1 MSGHSKWHS
10 IKHKKA
16 KEDAKRGNLF
26 GKLSRSIIISIKE
39 GGGVADSKDN
49 INLANAIAKAKEYNM
64 PQANIDRAIKRGT
77 GEIEGE
83 SYESMVYEGYGP
95 EGIAIIVEALTEN
108 KNRTA
113 SDVRNTFS
121 KYNGNLGESGSVNW
135 QFERKGIVLVDRT
148 SVEDEEEFM
157 LMAIDAGAEDIQED
171 GDIFEIKVDPPDF
184 IKVKEELVNN
194 KVNITSS
201 EIGLIPKS
209 TVKLSED
216 DGKKVLRLVSA
227 LEEHD
232 DVQSVHSNLE
242 ITDELLKVI
251 DEG

>member
-1 MSGHSKWHS
+1 
-10 IKHKKA
+10 
-16 KEDAKRGNLF
+16 
-26 GKLSRSIIISIKE
+26 
-39 GGGVADSKDN
+39 
-49 INLANAIAKAKEYNM
+49 M
-64 PQANIDRAIKRGT
+64 PQANIERAVKRGT

-95 EGIAIIVEALTEN
+95 GGIAIIVEALTEN

-135 QFERKGIVLVDRT
+135 QFERKGMILVDRNT
-148 SVEDEEEFM
+148 VEDEEEFM

-184 IKVKEELVNN
+184 IKIKDEFVNN
-194 KVNITSS
+194 KINISSS
-201 EIGLIPKS
+201 EVGLIPKS

-227 LEEHD
+227 LEEQD
-232 DVQSVHSNLE
+232 DIQNVHSNLE

>member
-26 GKLSRSIIISIKE
+26 GKLSRSIIIAIKD
-39 GGGVADSKDN
+39 GGGVSDPKDN
-49 INLANAIAKAKEYNM
+49 ITLANALAKAKEYNM
-64 PQANIDRAIKRGT
+64 PQANIERAVKRGT

-95 EGIAIIVEALTEN
+95 GGIAIIVEALTEN

-135 QFERKGIVLVDRT
+135 QFERKGMILVDRNT
-148 SVEDEEEFM
+148 VEDEEEFM

-184 IKVKEELVNN
+184 IKIKDEFVNN
-194 KVNITSS
+194 KINISSS
-201 EIGLIPKS
+201 EVGLIPKS
-209 TVKLSED
+209 TAKLSED

-227 LEEHD
+227 LEEQD
-232 DVQSVHSNLE
+232 DVQNVHSNLE

>member
-1 MSGHSKWHS
+1 
-10 IKHKKA
+10 
-16 KEDAKRGNLF
+16 
-26 GKLSRSIIISIKE
+26 
-39 GGGVADSKDN
+39 
-49 INLANAIAKAKEYNM
+49 M
-64 PQANIDRAIKRGT
+64 PQANIDRAVKRGT

-95 EGIAIIVEALTEN
+95 GGIAIIVEALTEN

-135 QFERKGIVLVDRT
+135 QFERKGMILVDRNT
-148 SVEDEEEFM
+148 VEDEEEFM

-184 IKVKEELVNN
+184 IKIKDEFVNN
-194 KVNITSS
+194 KINISSS
-201 EIGLIPKS
+201 EVGLIPKS

-232 DVQSVHSNLE
+232 DIQNVHSNLE

>member
-16 KEDAKRGNLF
+16 KEDAKRGNIF

-39 GGGVADSKDN
+39 GGGVSDPKDN
-49 INLANAIAKAKEYNM
+49 ITLANAIAKAKEYNM
-64 PQANIDRAIKRGT
+64 PQANIDRAVKRGT
-77 GEIEGE
+77 GEIEGV

-95 EGIAIIVEALTEN
+95 GGIAIIVEALTEN

-135 QFERKGIVLVDRT
+135 QFERKGIILVDR
-148 SVEDEEEFM
+148 SSIEDEEEFM
-157 LMAIDAGAEDIQED
+157 LRVIDTGAEDIQED
-171 GDIFEIKVDPPDF
+171 GNILEIKVDPLDF

-194 KVNITSS
+194 KINITSS
-201 EIGLIPKS
+201 EIGLIPK
-209 TVKLSED
+209 TTIKLSVD
-216 DGKKVLRLVSA
+216 DGKKVLKLVSA

-232 DVQSVHSNLE
+232 DIQNVHSNLE
-242 ITDELLKVI
+242 ITDELLRII

>member
-39 GGGVADSKDN
+39 GGGVSDPRDN
-49 INLANAIAKAKEYNM
+49 ITLANAIAKAKEYNM

-108 KNRTA
+108 RNRTA

-135 QFERKGIVLVDRT
+135 QFERKGMILVDRT
-148 SVEDEEEFM
+148 SVGDEEEFM

-184 IKVKEELVNN
+184 IKVKEGLAKN
-194 KVNITSS
+194 KIDIVSS

-209 TVKLSED
+209 TVKLSRD

-232 DVQSVHSNLE
+232 DIQNVHSNLE
-242 ITDELLKVI
+242 MTDELLEVI